1 MQDKPMTELSNQI
14 FRRFQ
19 VRKSRAQKAEFIA
32 FMQEQ
37 FPGLKVEEGGRL
49 PRCRNLIIGDVD
61 RAEIL
66 LSAHYDTCARLPF
79 PNFICPQNI
88 PLYILYSLLICI
100 PFFLISALL
109 NFGLYFL
116 SDSFLLHMAV
126 SLIAIFGLIFL
137 VFFGGR
143 ANPNTANDNTSG
155 VLTLCELYAALS
167 PAQREKT
174 AFIFFDQEETGMFG
188 SALFKKMHPQ
198 AAKSKLLINFDCVSD
213 GEHMLVVKS
222 RAAKKLCGEAITGA
236 FTDGLGK
243 TVHHAG
249 SGTLY
254 PSDQV
259 NFRLGVAVAAMHKAP
274 LVGLWLG
281 RIHTKRDTV
290 LDESNLQY
298 ICAAMKKLYACLEEQ
313 SQ

>member
-1 MQDKPMTELSNQI
+1 MTEISQEI

-32 FMQEQ
+32 FMREQ
-37 FPGLKVEEGGRL
+37 FPELRVEEGGRL

-79 PNFICPQNI
+79 PNFICPQNM

-100 PFFLISALL
+100 PFFLISALI
-109 NFGLYFL
+109 NFGLFFI
-116 SDSFLLHMAV
+116 SDSYLLHMAV
-126 SLIAIFGLIFL
+126 SLVVIFGLIYL
-137 VFFGGR
+137 VFFGGK

-167 PAQREKT
+167 PEQRAKT

-188 SALFKKMHPQ
+188 SALFKKLHPQ
-198 AAKSKLLINFDCVSD
+198 AARSKLLINFDCVSD
-213 GEHMLVVKS
+213 GEHMLIVKS
-222 RAAKKLCGEAITGA
+222 RAAKKLYGEAFAVA
-236 FTDGLGK
+236 FTDGMGK
-243 TVHHAG
+243 TAHHGG
-249 SGTLY
+249 SGTFY
-254 PSDQV
+254 PSDQM
-259 NFRLGVAVAAMHKAP
+259 NFRLGTALAAMHKAP

-281 RIHTKRDTV
+281 RIHTKHDTV

-298 ICAAMKKLYACLEEQ
+298 ICAGMKKLYAALEEQ
-313 SQ
+313 SR

>member
-1 MQDKPMTELSNQI
+1 MTEISQEI

-32 FMQEQ
+32 FMREQ
-37 FPGLKVEEGGRL
+37 FPELRVEEGGRL

-79 PNFICPQNI
+79 PNFICPQNML
-88 PLYILYSLLICI
+88 LYILYSLLICI
-100 PFFLISALL
+100 PFFLISALV
-109 NFGLYFL
+109 NFGLFFV
-116 SDSFLLHMAV
+116 SDSYLLHMAV
-126 SLIAIFGLIFL
+126 SLVVIFGLIYL
-137 VFFGGR
+137 VFFGGK

-167 PAQREKT
+167 PEQRAKT

-188 SALFKKMHPQ
+188 SALFKKLHPQ
-198 AAKSKLLINFDCVSD
+198 AARSKLLINFDCVSD
-213 GEHMLVVKS
+213 GEHMLIVKS
-222 RAAKKLCGEAITGA
+222 RAAKKLYGEAFAVA
-236 FTDGLGK
+236 FTDGMGK
-243 TVHHAG
+243 TAHHG
-249 SGTLY
+249 GNGTFY
-254 PSDQV
+254 PSDQM
-259 NFRLGVAVAAMHKAP
+259 NFRLGTALAAMHKAP

-298 ICAAMKKLYACLEEQ
+298 ICAGMKKLYAALEEQ
-313 SQ
+313 SR

>member
-1 MQDKPMTELSNQI
+1 MTEISQEI

-19 VRKSRAQKAEFIA
+19 VRKNRAQKAEFIA
-32 FMQEQ
+32 FMQEH
-37 FPGLKVEEGGRL
+37 FPELCVEEGGRL

-61 RAEIL
+61 RADIL

-79 PNFICPQNI
+79 PNFICPQNML
-88 PLYILYSLLICI
+88 LYILYSLLICI
-100 PFFLISALL
+100 PFFLISALV
-109 NFGLYFL
+109 NFGLFFV
-116 SDSFLLHMAV
+116 SDSYLLHMAV
-126 SLIAIFGLIFL
+126 SLVVIFGLIYL
-137 VFFGGR
+137 VFFGGK

-167 PAQREKT
+167 PEQRAKT

-188 SALFKKMHPQ
+188 SALFKKLHPQ
-198 AAKSKLLINFDCVSD
+198 AARSKLLINFDCVSD
-213 GEHMLVVKS
+213 GEHMLIVKS
-222 RAAKKLCGEAITGA
+222 RAAKKLYGEAFAEA
-236 FTDGLGK
+236 FTDGMGK
-243 TVHHAG
+243 TAHHGG

-254 PSDQV
+254 PSDQM
-259 NFRLGVAVAAMHKAP
+259 NFKLGTALAAMHKAP

-298 ICAAMKKLYACLEEQ
+298 ICAGMKKLYAALEEQ
-313 SQ
+313 SR